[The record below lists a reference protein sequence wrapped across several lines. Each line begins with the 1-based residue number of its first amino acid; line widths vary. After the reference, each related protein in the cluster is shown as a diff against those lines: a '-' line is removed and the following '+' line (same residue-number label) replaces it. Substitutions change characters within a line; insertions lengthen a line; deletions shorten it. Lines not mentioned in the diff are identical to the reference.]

1 MVPKIIL
8 KMVFKKFYFYIIIII
23 IFFLKKKGLDGP
35 GAQIWPN
42 WIGLGRLKA

>member
-23 IFFLKKKGLDGP
+23 FFKKKGLDGP
-35 GAQIWPN
+35 GAQVWPN
-42 WIGLGRLKA
+42 RIGLGRLKA

>member
-8 KMVFKKFYFYIIIII
+8 KMVSKKFYFYIIIIII

-35 GAQIWPN
+35 GAQIWP
-42 WIGLGRLKA
+42 IGLG

>member
-23 IFFLKKKGLDGP
+23 LKKKRVGRARGP
-35 GAQIWPN
+35 SLA
-42 WIGLGRLKA
+42 

>member
-23 IFFLKKKGLDGP
+23 FLKKKGLDGP
-35 GAQIWPN
+35 GAQVWPN
-42 WIGLGRLKA
+42 RIGLGRLKA

>member
-23 IFFLKKKGLDGP
+23 IIFFLKKKGLDGP
-35 GAQIWPN
+35 GAQIWP
-42 WIGLGRLKA
+42 IGLG